1 MSKRKALPI
10 RELCYTAIFTAIIA
24 VCAQIQIQQPS
35 GIPFTLQTWGI
46 ALAGLVLGPKKGAL
60 AALAYIL
67 LGAAGAPVFA
77 LFTGGFGIIAGP
89 TGGFILSFPLMA
101 LIVGL
106 GDKKGGI
113 VWMML
118 GLVAGTAV
126 NLFSGMLY
134 FSLITSSSLQ
144 AAFAAAVAPFLIV
157 EIIKIATL
165 PLISKSIKAVL
176 KKAKVAI

>member
-1 MSKRKALPI
+1 MSKQKALPI
-10 RELCYTAIFTAIIA
+10 RDLCHIAIFTAIIA
-24 VCAQIQIQQPS
+24 VCAQIQIPHPS

-60 AALAYIL
+60 ASLAYIL

-77 LFTGGFGIIAGP
+77 FFTGGFGIIAGP

-106 GDKKGGI
+106 GEKKGGI

-118 GLVAGTAV
+118 GLIVGTAV
-126 NLFSGMLY
+126 NLVCGMLY
-134 FSLITSSSLQ
+134 FSLITSNNLQ
-144 AAFAAAVAPFLIV
+144 AAFAVAVAPFLIV
-157 EIIKIATL
+157 EAVKIATL

-176 KKAKVAI
+176 TKAKVSI